1 MEVFMENIIVF
12 LDQYAFI
19 ALVISAVGII
29 YKVALHFIRLVTH
42 PPILKPYRNIAV
54 DGIKPRG
61 IWESIFKFFATPTKR
76 ASKGNPIFA
85 LGAVMYHIGII
96 TVSTGYAISLLIL
109 LYHIMNGN
117 PIPDI
122 SNGSP
127 QSYNYSLS
135 NIFAIIFGNGEWLQ
149 AKFLFGSFAEF
160 FVYFTWIIVIS
171 AFIGNSLLMIVHIF
185 GLSGA
190 IIKDIDPAATGV
202 RRKGRFKFSHLL
214 FTTLVYAIIWT
225 EILARLEIF
234 HGMVY
239 IHSILGATMIMIFP
253 YSYLFHMFYAPVAV
267 YYGARR
273 WRYRYIA

>member
-1 MEVFMENIIVF
+1 METIIIF
-12 LDQYAFI
+12 LDHY
-19 ALVISAVGII
+19 ALVSLIISVIGIL
-29 YKVALHFIRLVTH
+29 YKVVLHFLRLYTH
-42 PPILKPYRNIAV
+42 PPVLKPYKNNTI
-54 DGIKPRG
+54 DGIQPRG
-61 IWESIFKFFATPTKR
+61 MMESIVKFFLTPTKHATR
-76 ASKGNPIFA
+76 GNPLFA
-85 LGAVMYHIGII
+85 IGAVLYHIGII
-96 TVSTGYAISLLIL
+96 TVSTGYGISLLIL
-109 LYHIMNGN
+109 LYHILKGN

-122 SNGSP
+122 STGMTE
-127 QSYNYSLS
+127 SYNYSLS

-149 AKFLFGSFAEF
+149 AKFLFGDLADL

-185 GLSGA
+185 SLSGA
-190 IIKDIDPAATGV
+190 IIKDIDPAAKGV
-202 RRKGRFKFSHLL
+202 RLKGRFNLSHLL
-214 FTTLVYAIIWT
+214 FTSLVYAIIWT

-239 IHSILGATMIMIFP
+239 IHSILGATMILIFP

>member
-1 MEVFMENIIVF
+1 MEGLIKF
-12 LDQYAFI
+12 LDQYALI
-19 ALVISAVGII
+19 ALIISAAGII
-29 YKVALHFIRLVTH
+29 YKVGLHFIRLVTH
-42 PPILKPYRNIAV
+42 PPVLKPYKNNAV
-54 DGIKPRG
+54 DAIEPRG
-61 IWESIFKFFATPTKR
+61 IIESIVRFFATPTKR
-76 ASKGNPIFA
+76 SSKSNPIFTA
-85 LGAVMYHIGII
+85 GAVMYHIGII
-96 TVSTGYAISLLIL
+96 TVSTGYGISLLIL
-109 LYHIMNGN
+109 LYHVLNGN
-117 PIPDI
+117 PIPDV
-122 SNGSP
+122 SSDAQ

-149 AKFLFGSFAEF
+149 SRFLFGPFAEF

-190 IIKDIDPAATGV
+190 VIRDIDPAAKGV

-214 FTTLVYAIIWT
+214 FTSLVYAIIWT
-225 EILARLEIF
+225 EILARLDIV